1 MVIDP
6 HGFGVPAGFVDN
18 RPFILVRAFRF
29 MTETALTEPSAQTHT
44 GPRRDVSVGDTV
56 FTLLGTA
63 HVSAE
68 SANEVR
74 ELIDSGEFD
83 AVAIELCDARHNNLA
98 NPDALADQDLFE
110 IFRQGKAGMVAANL
124 ALGAF
129 QQRIA
134 EQSGIEP
141 GAEMR
146 AALEASQRHELPLL
160 LIDRDV
166 GITLKRIYQ
175 NVPWW
180 QRTTLISGLLG
191 SVLSRQEVSAEEV
204 EKLKQGDVLESTF
217 SEFAAESETLFTPLI
232 SERDRYMVMRLAQQ
246 CPPGRFKRVLVVIGA
261 GHLKGMA
268 EHLEGPAS
276 AEPEKEIAE
285 LESTRPR
292 SRIWKMIPW
301 LITAL
306 VLTGFAIGFSRNTG
320 LGWQLVGEWF
330 VINGVLAGVG
340 SLIALAHPVTII
352 ATIFAAPLTSL
363 NPTIGAG
370 FVAAGVELAMRKP
383 KVRDFSLLRH
393 DVTTLKGWWR
403 NRVSRTLLVF
413 IGATMGSAA
422 GTWIAGLKIAG
433 SLFG

>member
-1 MVIDP
+1 MSEIDDI
-6 HGFGVPAGFVDN
+6 ALAE
-18 RPFILVRAFRF
+18 RP
-29 MTETALTEPSAQTHT
+29 ETRG
-44 GPRRDVSVGDTV
+44 GPRRDLRVGDTT
-56 FTLLGTA
+56 FTLPGTA

-68 SANEVR
+68 SADEVR
-74 ELIDSGEFD
+74 DLIDSGDFD
-83 AVAIELCDARHNNLA
+83 AVAIELCDARHSNLA
-98 NPDALADQDLFE
+98 NPDALGDQDLFQ

-146 AALEASQRHELPLL
+146 AALEASQRHGLPLL

-166 GITLKRIYQ
+166 GLTLKRIYQ

-180 QRTTLISGLLG
+180 QRFSLLSGLLG

-204 EKLKQGDVLESTF
+204 ERLKQGDVLESTF
-217 SEFAAESETLFTPLI
+217 SEFAAESQSLFTPLI

-246 CPPGRFKRVLVVIGA
+246 CPPGKFKRVLVVIGA

-268 EHLEGPAS
+268 EHLEGPP
-276 AEPEKEIAE
+276 AEDPAEEIAT
-285 LESTRPR
+285 LEATRPP
-292 SRIWKMIPW
+292 SKVWKMLPW

-306 VLTGFAIGFSRNTG
+306 VLTGFAIGFSRNTE
-320 LGWQLVGEWF
+320 LGWQLVAEWF
-330 VINGVLAGVG
+330 VINGVLSGGAT
-340 SLIALAHPVTII
+340 LLALAHPVTVI
-352 ATIFAAPLTSL
+352 ATVFAAPLTSL

-383 KVRDFSLLRH
+383 KVRDFSTLRH
-393 DVTTLKGWWR
+393 DVTQVKGWWK

-413 IGATMGSAA
+413 LTATLGSAA
-422 GTWIAGLKIAG
+422 GTWIAGFRIAD

>member
-1 MVIDP
+1 MSEIDDI
-6 HGFGVPAGFVDN
+6 ALAE
-18 RPFILVRAFRF
+18 RP
-29 MTETALTEPSAQTHT
+29 ETRG
-44 GPRRDVSVGDTV
+44 GPRRDLRVGDTT

-68 SANEVR
+68 SADEVR
-74 ELIDSGEFD
+74 DLIDSGDFD
-83 AVAIELCDARHNNLA
+83 AGAIELCDARHSNLA
-98 NPDALADQDLFE
+98 NPDALGDQDLFQ

-134 EQSGIEP
+134 AQSGIEP

-166 GITLKRIYQ
+166 GLTLKRIYQ

-180 QRTTLISGLLG
+180 QRFSLLSGLLG

-204 EKLKQGDVLESTF
+204 ERLKQGDVLESTF
-217 SEFAAESETLFTPLI
+217 SEFAAESQSLFTPLI

-246 CPPGRFKRVLVVIGA
+246 CPPGKFKRVLVVIGA

-268 EHLEGPAS
+268 EHLEGPP
-276 AEPEKEIAE
+276 AEDPAEEIAA
-285 LESTRPR
+285 LEATRPP
-292 SRIWKMIPW
+292 SKVWKMLPW
-301 LITAL
+301 LIPAL
-306 VLTGFAIGFSRNTG
+306 VLPGFAIGFSRNTE
-320 LGWQLVGEWF
+320 LGWQLVAEWF
-330 VINGVLAGVG
+330 VINGVLSGGAT
-340 SLIALAHPVTII
+340 LLALAHPVTVI
-352 ATIFAAPLTSL
+352 ATVFAAPLTSL

-383 KVRDFSLLRH
+383 KVRDFSTLRH
-393 DVTTLKGWWR
+393 DVTQVKGWWK

-413 IGATMGSAA
+413 LTATLGSAA
-422 GTWIAGLKIAG
+422 GTWIAGFRIAD

>member
-1 MVIDP
+1 MSEIDDI
-6 HGFGVPAGFVDN
+6 ALAE
-18 RPFILVRAFRF
+18 RP
-29 MTETALTEPSAQTHT
+29 ETRG
-44 GPRRDVSVGDTV
+44 GPRRDLRVGDTT

-68 SANEVR
+68 SADEVR
-74 ELIDSGEFD
+74 DLIDSGDFD
-83 AVAIELCDARHNNLA
+83 AVAIELCDARHSNLA
-98 NPDALADQDLFE
+98 NPDALGDQDLFQ

-166 GITLKRIYQ
+166 GLTLKRIYQ

-180 QRTTLISGLLG
+180 QRFSLLSGLLG

-204 EKLKQGDVLESTF
+204 ERLKQGDVLESTF
-217 SEFAAESETLFTPLI
+217 SEFAAESQSLFTPLI

-246 CPPGRFKRVLVVIGA
+246 CPPGKFKRVLVVIGA

-268 EHLEGPAS
+268 EHLEGPP
-276 AEPEKEIAE
+276 AEDPAEEIAA
-285 LESTRPR
+285 LEATRPP
-292 SRIWKMIPW
+292 SKVWKMLPW

-306 VLTGFAIGFSRNTG
+306 VLTGFAIGFSRNTE
-320 LGWQLVGEWF
+320 LGWQLVAEWF
-330 VINGVLAGVG
+330 VINGVLSGGAT
-340 SLIALAHPVTII
+340 LLALAHPVTVI
-352 ATIFAAPLTSL
+352 ATVFAAPLTSL

-383 KVRDFSLLRH
+383 KVRDFSTLRH
-393 DVTTLKGWWR
+393 DVTQVKGWWK

-413 IGATMGSAA
+413 LTATLGSAA
-422 GTWIAGLKIAG
+422 GTWIAGFRIAD

>member
-1 MVIDP
+1 MSETEDTLI
-6 HGFGVPAGFVDN
+6 AE
-18 RPFILVRAFRF
+18 RP
-29 MTETALTEPSAQTHT
+29 QTDG
-44 GPRRDVSVGDTV
+44 GPRRDVQVGDTT

-74 ELIDSGEFD
+74 ALITSGEFD
-83 AVAIELCDARHNNLA
+83 AVAIELCDARHHNLA
-98 NPDALADQDLFE
+98 NPDALGEQDLFQ

-146 AALEASQRHELPLL
+146 AALEASQEKGLPLL

-166 GITLKRIYQ
+166 GVTLKRIYQ

-180 QRTTLISGLLG
+180 QRFNLISGLLG
-191 SVLSRQEVSAEEV
+191 SVLSRQDVSAEEV
-204 EKLKQGDVLESTF
+204 ERLKQGDVLESTF
-217 SEFAAESETLFTPLI
+217 SEFAAESETLYTPLI

-246 CPPGRFKRVLVVIGA
+246 CPPGQYRRVLVVIGA

-268 EHLEGPAS
+268 EHLEGPAPADPA
-276 AEPEKEIAE
+276 AEIDA
-285 LESTRPR
+285 LESIKPR
-292 SRIWKMIPW
+292 SKVWKLIPW

-330 VINGVLAGVG
+330 VINGVLAGIG
-340 SLIALAHPVTII
+340 ALIALGHPVTII
-352 ATIFAAPLTSL
+352 ASIFAAPLTSL

-383 KVRDFSLLRH
+383 KVRDFATLRH
-393 DVTTLKGWWR
+393 DVTEVKGWWR

-413 IGATMGSAA
+413 IGTTIGSAA
-422 GTWIAGLKIAG
+422 GTWIAGLRIAG
-433 SLFG
+433 NLLG

>member
-1 MVIDP
+1 MSEIDDI
-6 HGFGVPAGFVDN
+6 ALAE
-18 RPFILVRAFRF
+18 RP
-29 MTETALTEPSAQTHT
+29 ETRG
-44 GPRRDVSVGDTV
+44 GPRRDLRVGDTT

-68 SANEVR
+68 SADEVR
-74 ELIDSGEFD
+74 SLIDSGDFD
-83 AVAIELCDARHNNLA
+83 AVAIELCDARHSNLA
-98 NPDALADQDLFE
+98 NPDALGDQDLFQ

-166 GITLKRIYQ
+166 GLTLKRIYQ

-180 QRTTLISGLLG
+180 QRFSLLSGLLG

-204 EKLKQGDVLESTF
+204 ERLKQGDVLESTF
-217 SEFAAESETLFTPLI
+217 SEFAAESQSLFTPLI

-246 CPPGRFKRVLVVIGA
+246 CPPGKFKRVLVVIGA

-268 EHLEGPAS
+268 EHLEGPP
-276 AEPEKEIAE
+276 AEDPAEEIAA
-285 LESTRPR
+285 LEATRPP
-292 SRIWKMIPW
+292 SKVWKMLPW

-306 VLTGFAIGFSRNTG
+306 VLTGFAIGFSRNTE
-320 LGWQLVGEWF
+320 LGWQLVAEWF
-330 VINGVLAGVG
+330 VINGVLSGGAT
-340 SLIALAHPVTII
+340 LLALAHPVTVI
-352 ATIFAAPLTSL
+352 ATVFAAPLTSL

-383 KVRDFSLLRH
+383 KVRDFSTLRH
-393 DVTTLKGWWR
+393 DVTQVKGWWK

-413 IGATMGSAA
+413 LTATLGSAA
-422 GTWIAGLKIAG
+422 GTWIAGFRIAD